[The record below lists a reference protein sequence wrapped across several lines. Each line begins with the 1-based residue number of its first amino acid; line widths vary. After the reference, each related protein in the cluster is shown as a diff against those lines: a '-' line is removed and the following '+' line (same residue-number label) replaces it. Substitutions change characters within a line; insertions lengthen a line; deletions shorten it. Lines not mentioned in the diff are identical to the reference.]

1 MDNAN
6 LDNSLESIENI
17 IVISQIIENLKEQQS
32 DFTEDSDE
40 WLEIEKKIVEFE
52 CTLFNE
58 SVAINLINYETL
70 EEKIPILVILGLHI
84 FKYIDD
90 DRFIEEVL
98 LLTDEA
104 ILLLELILNQ
114 LKEQCNSLN
123 KKHKIII

>member
-17 IVISQIIENLKEQQS
+17 IVMSQIIESLKEQQS

-70 EEKIPILVILGLHI
+70 EEKIVAHLDNLVHGVTKVDLDFVIEKWTNKNMKQESIDMLIRLHDELLGEYL
-84 FKYIDD
+84 
-90 DRFIEEVL
+90 
-98 LLTDEA
+98 
-104 ILLLELILNQ
+104 
-114 LKEQCNSLN
+114 
-123 KKHKIII
+123 

>member
-114 LKEQCNSLN
+114 LNTIEYKFLTKGEN
-123 KKHKIII
+123 K

>member
-1 MDNAN
+1 MNNTN

-17 IVISQIIENLKEQQS
+17 IVMSQIIESLKEQQS

-90 DRFIEEVL
+90 DRFIEEIL
-98 LLTDEA
+98 LLSDEA
-104 ILLLELILNQ
+104 ILILELILNQ
-114 LKEQCNSLN
+114 LNTIENNFLTKGE
-123 KKHKIII
+123 KK